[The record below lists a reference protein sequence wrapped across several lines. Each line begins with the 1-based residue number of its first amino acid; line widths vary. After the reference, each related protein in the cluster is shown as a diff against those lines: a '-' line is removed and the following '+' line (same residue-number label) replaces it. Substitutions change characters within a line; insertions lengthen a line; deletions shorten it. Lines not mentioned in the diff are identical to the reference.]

1 MRAAVDIHNHR
12 AGHSAGLPLA
22 VELQSELLNDSLSQ
36 AEEGR
41 SGIGFK
47 FTVWYQSGALLM

>member
-1 MRAAVDIHNHR
+1 MAF
-12 AGHSAGLPLA
+12 SPSPLLLPGVSSDA
-22 VELQSELLNDSLSQ
+22 QPSLTPALSRGAR